1 VLLMLL
7 PGVLLPQLLPMM
19 PIDLSLAVM
28 VFVADTV
35 ITAVVAEAH
44 AAVTAAEDGGAG
56 CGGGG

>member
-1 VLLMLL
+1 M
-7 PGVLLPQLLPMM
+7 LLPQLLPMM